1 MKKWPGQN
9 LLDIL
14 LNLGPPPK
22 ILNQNLFDVVV
33 SSGIGIF
40 YSYQLKAVVPANFL
54 FFAVP
59 LLDDRVIFMF
69 LAIQLDRKSVV

>member
-1 MKKWPGQN
+1 MHS
-9 LLDIL
+9 
-14 LNLGPPPK
+14 GPPLK

-40 YSYQLKAVVPANFL
+40 YPYQLKAMVPANFL

-59 LLDDRVIFMF
+59 LLDDRVVFMF
-69 LAIQLDRKSVV
+69 LAEPFPQKRTENRIKKLNKMQR